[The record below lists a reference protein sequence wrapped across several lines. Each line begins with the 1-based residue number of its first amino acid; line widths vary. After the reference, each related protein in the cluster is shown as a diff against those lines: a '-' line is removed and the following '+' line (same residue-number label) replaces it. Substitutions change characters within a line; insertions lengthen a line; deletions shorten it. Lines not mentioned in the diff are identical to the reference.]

1 VSNNWIKDLSFLLE
15 CSDKELKLN
24 INASKY
30 VLDFQLIDNKYNVS
44 LFSSDGVRIS
54 FDGNRLFD
62 MHNLKIVKGDN
73 AKNYI
78 TRLLNDFRE
87 NVIKEIK
94 ELGIKYGIPIKLV
107 EEILKAICELNVDIS
122 NCLDFNTNLVFI
134 NLTNDFLRQSSQLDV
149 KKKLE
154 IVLSRDNC
162 IKAIINLD
170 NLSESDM
177 FLISTD
183 CKNFKDDLENFTKF
197 LHNYRS
203 FNEKYSE
210 LIDYLS
216 KRLGNI

>member
-1 VSNNWIKDLSFLLE
+1 MSNNWIKDLSFLLE

-30 VLDFQLIDNKYNVS
+30 VLNFQLINNKYNIS

-62 MHNLKIVKGDN
+62 MHNLKIIKGDN
-73 AKNYI
+73 AKNYVI
-78 TRLLNDFRE
+78 GLLNDFRE

-94 ELGIKYGIPIKLV
+94 ELGIKYGVPIKLV
-107 EEILKAICELNVDIS
+107 EEILKAICELNVNVS

-134 NLTNDFLRQSSQLDV
+134 NLTNVFSKQSSQFDV

-154 IVLSRDNC
+154 IILSRDNC

-177 FLISTD
+177 FFISTD

-197 LHNYRS
+197 LYNYRS

-216 KRLGNI
+216 KRLRNI

>member
-1 VSNNWIKDLSFLLE
+1 MSNNWIKDLSFLLE

-30 VLDFQLIDNKYNVS
+30 VLNFQLINNKYNIS

-62 MHNLKIVKGDN
+62 MHNLKIIKGDN

-78 TRLLNDFRE
+78 IGLLNDFRE

-94 ELGIKYGIPIKLV
+94 ELGIKYGVPIKLV
-107 EEILKAICELNVDIS
+107 EEILKAICELNVNIS
-122 NCLDFNTNLVFI
+122 NCLDFNTNLISI
-134 NLTNDFLRQSSQLDV
+134 NLTNDFSKQSSQFDV

-154 IVLSRDNC
+154 IILSRDNC

-170 NLSESDM
+170 SLSESDM

-183 CKNFKDDLENFTKF
+183 CKNFKDDLENFAKF
-197 LHNYRS
+197 LYNYRS